1 MLATDNDFRLWTFQK
16 KETKTDQ
23 VFGNC
28 CEMADKNDTFL
39 FCFF

>member
-1 MLATDNDFRLWTFQK
+1 MILDYGLFKK